1 MNIEEA
7 IKLLK
12 QPPDFSLRYYER
24 ENAIDIVLNELNKK
38 DKVIDIMAEQLA
50 NYKYEE
56 LICME
61 VDCKHIELQ
70 NEGKCIGDKN
80 CIKEYFYNKVK

>member
-24 ENAIDIVLNELNKK
+24 ENAIGASFSTIT
-38 DKVIDIMAEQLA
+38 AS
-50 NYKYEE
+50 
-56 LICME
+56 
-61 VDCKHIELQ
+61 
-70 NEGKCIGDKN
+70 
-80 CIKEYFYNKVK
+80 